1 MIHLCYSEIYD
12 SLLQIYLFVIE
23 NQIKNLI
30 EITQFGIQKF
40 HENRLSSYLSTSSK
54 QTHVSTSMY
63 SVVRN

>member
-30 EITQFGIQKF
+30 EITQFGIQNF
-40 HENRLSSYLSTSSK
+40 HENGLSSYLSTSSK